1 MNSFDEIWE
10 LVKEQLKLSVT
21 EVAYNVWLSPLS
33 FVKFQNDTVYLSITE
48 FKKRIIVDKFSE
60 IINSAFEA
68 VLGFPVT
75 IEYIVPNEHAKNPD
89 IESSDKSDINEYDY
103 TFSNFITGP
112 SNRFAHAAAINVA
125 ANPGKAYNP
134 LFIYGHS
141 GLGKTHLL
149 LAIMN
154 EIKAKNPTANII
166 YTSGEHFTNELIYY
180 IGNHNT
186 YDFHEKYRNC
196 DVLLV
201 DDIHFIARGETIQ
214 EEFFHTFNALNNAGS
229 QIVLTSD
236 RPPKEM
242 MTLEERLRTRFEMGL
257 IADVQ
262 PPTLETRMAIV
273 KNKAEALGLDLGDD
287 VIQFIGENIKRNI
300 RQLEG
305 AVKKIKA
312 FQDVEGVRPSIAIA
326 KRAISDLINDDQ
338 PTPVTVD
345 NIINEV
351 ARTFDVSP
359 ADIRS
364 DKRNAN
370 ISQARQ
376 VAIYV
381 VEQVTSL
388 SLKAIGIEF
397 GNKHHSSIIYALKE
411 IKNKIEKD
419 ISLKATIDDIIKNI
433 KKNYSFPLIFTH
445 LTSSF
450 KPF

>member
-1 MNSFDEIWE
+1 MDSFDEIWE

-21 EVAYNVWLSPLS
+21 EVAYNVWLSPLN

-68 VLGFPVT
+68 VLGFPIT
-75 IEYIVPNEHAKNPD
+75 IEYVVPNEQAKNPD
-89 IESSDKSDINEYDY
+89 IENSNKSDINEYDY

-125 ANPGKAYNP
+125 SNPGKAYNP

-154 EIKAKNPTANII
+154 EIKANNPNANII

-214 EEFFHTFNALNNAGS
+214 EEFFHTFNALNNNGS

-273 KNKAEALGLDLGDD
+273 KNKAEALGLDLNDE

-312 FQDVEGVRPSIAIA
+312 FQDVEGVRPSIAVA
-326 KRAISDLINDDQ
+326 KRAISDLINDNQ

-351 ARTFDVSP
+351 ARTFDVTP

-364 DKRNAN
+364 DKRSAN

-419 ISLKATIDDIIKNI
+419 VSLKATIDDIIKNI
-433 KKNYSFPLIFTH
+433 NES
-445 LTSSF
+445 
-450 KPF
+450 

>member
-48 FKKRIIVDKFSE
+48 FKKRIIIDKFSE

-68 VLGFPVT
+68 VLGFPIT

-89 IESSDKSDINEYDY
+89 IDSNSDKSDINEYDY

-125 ANPGKAYNP
+125 SNPGKAYNP

-154 EIKAKNPTANII
+154 EIKAKNPNANII

-273 KNKAEALGLDLGDD
+273 KNKAEALGLNLNDE

-312 FQDVEGVRPSIAIA
+312 FQDVEGVKPSVAVA

-351 ARTFDVSP
+351 ARTFDVTP

-364 DKRNAN
+364 DKRSAN

-381 VEQVTSL
+381 VEQVTTL

-411 IKNKIEKD
+411 IRNKIEKD
-419 ISLKATIDDIIKNI
+419 VSLKATIDDIIKNI
-433 KKNYSFPLIFTH
+433 NES
-445 LTSSF
+445 
-450 KPF
+450 

>member
-68 VLGFPVT
+68 VLGFPIT

-89 IESSDKSDINEYDY
+89 IENSNKSDINEYDY

-112 SNRFAHAAAINVA
+112 SNRFAHAAAVNVA
-125 ANPGKAYNP
+125 SNPGKAYNP

-154 EIKAKNPTANII
+154 EIKANNPTANII

-273 KNKAEALGLDLGDD
+273 KNKAEALGLDLNDE

-312 FQDVEGVRPSIAIA
+312 FQDVEGVRPSIAVA

-364 DKRNAN
+364 DKRSAN

-388 SLKAIGIEF
+388 SLKAIGTEF

-419 ISLKATIDDIIKNI
+419 VSLKATIDDIIKNI
-433 KKNYSFPLIFTH
+433 NES
-445 LTSSF
+445 
-450 KPF
+450 

>member
-68 VLGFPVT
+68 VLGFPIT
-75 IEYIVPNEHAKNPD
+75 IEYVVPNEHAKNPD
-89 IESSDKSDINEYDY
+89 INDSGKSEINEYDY

-125 ANPGKAYNP
+125 SNPGKAYNP

-154 EIKAKNPTANII
+154 EIKAKNPKANII

-273 KNKAEALGLDLGDD
+273 KNKAEALGLELGDE

-312 FQDVEGVRPSIAIA
+312 FQDVEGVRPSIAVA

-364 DKRNAN
+364 DKRSAN

-411 IKNKIEKD
+411 IRNKIEKD
-419 ISLKATIDDIIKNI
+419 VSLKSTIDDIIKNI
-433 KKNYSFPLIFTH
+433 NES
-445 LTSSF
+445 
-450 KPF
+450 

>member
-68 VLGFPVT
+68 VLGFPIT
-75 IEYIVPNEHAKNPD
+75 IEYIVPNEQAKSPD
-89 IESSDKSDINEYDY
+89 IDNGNKSDINEYDY

-125 ANPGKAYNP
+125 SNPGKAYNP

-154 EIKAKNPTANII
+154 EIKANNPNANII

-273 KNKAEALGLDLGDD
+273 KNKAEALGLDLNDE

-312 FQDVEGVRPSIAIA
+312 FQDVEGVRPSIAVA

-364 DKRNAN
+364 DKRSAN

-419 ISLKATIDDIIKNI
+419 VSLKATIDDIIKNI
-433 KKNYSFPLIFTH
+433 NES
-445 LTSSF
+445 
-450 KPF
+450 

>member
-1 MNSFDEIWE
+1 MNSFDDIWE

-33 FVKFQNDTVYLSITE
+33 FVKFQNDTVYLSISE

-60 IINSAFEA
+60 IINSAFES
-68 VLGFPVT
+68 VLGFPIT
-75 IEYIVPNEHAKNPD
+75 IEYVIPNEQAK
-89 IESSDKSDINEYDY
+89 SSDVNDSNNPEINEYDY

-112 SNRFAHAAAINVA
+112 SNRFAHAAALNVA
-125 ANPGKAYNP
+125 ANPGKTYNP
-134 LFIYGHS
+134 FFIYGHS

-154 EIKAKNPTANII
+154 EIKANNPDANII

-186 YDFHEKYRNC
+186 YHFHEKYRNC

-201 DDIHFIARGETIQ
+201 DDIHFIAKGETIQ
-214 EEFFHTFNALNNAGS
+214 EEFFHTFNALNNNGS

-273 KNKAEALGLDLGDD
+273 KNKAEALNLELNDE
-287 VIQFIGENIKRNI
+287 VVQFIGENIKRNI

-312 FQDVEGVRPSIAIA
+312 FQDVEGARPSIAVA

-338 PTPVTVD
+338 PLPVTVE

-351 ARTFDVSP
+351 ARTFDVTA

-364 DKRNAN
+364 DKRSAN

-388 SLKAIGIEF
+388 SLKAIGNEF

-411 IKNKIEKD
+411 IKNKMEKD
-419 ISLKATIDDIIKNI
+419 VSLKSTVDDIIKNI
-433 KKNYSFPLIFTH
+433 NES
-445 LTSSF
+445 
-450 KPF
+450 

>member
-1 MNSFDEIWE
+1 MDSFDEIWE

-21 EVAYNVWLSPLS
+21 EVAYNVWLSPLN

-68 VLGFPVT
+68 VLGFPIT
-75 IEYIVPNEHAKNPD
+75 IEYVVPNEHAKNPD
-89 IESSDKSDINEYDY
+89 MEESNKSGINEYDY

-154 EIKAKNPTANII
+154 EIKANNPNANII

-214 EEFFHTFNALNNAGS
+214 EEFFHTFNALNNNGS

-257 IADVQ
+257 IADIQ

-273 KNKAEALGLDLGDD
+273 KNKAEVLSVDLNDE
-287 VIQFIGENIKRNI
+287 VIKFIAENIKRNI

-312 FQDVEGVRPSIAIA
+312 FQDVEGVRPSVAVA

-351 ARTFDVSP
+351 ARTFDVTP

-364 DKRNAN
+364 DKRSAN

-381 VEQVTSL
+381 VEQITSL
-388 SLKAIGIEF
+388 SLKAIGTEF

-419 ISLKATIDDIIKNI
+419 VSLKATIDDIIKNI
-433 KKNYSFPLIFTH
+433 NES
-445 LTSSF
+445 
-450 KPF
+450 